1 MTPGPETAVDPQTVP
16 LTPEARSLF
25 RAFKHDN
32 TAKLREARGTL
43 YTSILARIAENAW
56 KVAMIRAVAADPVGP
71 VIRAVDAEWAIAL
84 VRHCADHTMV
94 EVERNVADNPVEANH
109 KRVLGIIRTAGEAGL
124 TKNELARRTQSLD
137 QRQRTDIIGSLVEA
151 GQVVTALRPSATK
164 PAMVFRIC
172 CDGEAA

>member
-1 MTPGPETAVDPQTVP
+1 MTPGPETAADPLTVP

-43 YTSILARIAENAW
+43 YTAILARIAENAW
-56 KVAMIRAVAADPVGP
+56 KVAMIRAVAADPVAP
-71 VIRAVDAEWAIAL
+71 SIRAGDAAWAIAL
-84 VRHCADHTMV
+84 VRHCAEHTMV

-124 TKNELARRTQSLD
+124 TKNDLVRRTQFLD
-137 QRQRTDIIGSLVEA
+137 KRQRDDVIETLVES
-151 GQVVTALRPSATK
+151 GQIGTGMRGSATR
-164 PAMVFRIC
+164 PAMIFRMVP
-172 CDGEAA
+172 E